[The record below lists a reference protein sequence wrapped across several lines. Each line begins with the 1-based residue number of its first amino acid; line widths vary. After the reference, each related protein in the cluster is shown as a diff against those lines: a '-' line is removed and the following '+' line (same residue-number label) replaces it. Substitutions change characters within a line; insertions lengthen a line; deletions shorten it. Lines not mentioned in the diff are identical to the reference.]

1 MDNLDNQ
8 ARAAKQAGLSYGEY
22 MRRRYVAVQSEPP
35 KERVLRRNERICAI
49 CGGVFI
55 KHSGNQKYCKS
66 SCADEARLI
75 HMRGQKRRKK

>member
-1 MDNLDNQ
+1 MDNLDNH
-8 ARAAKQAGLSYGEY
+8 AKAAKQAGLSYGEY

-35 KERVLRRNERICAI
+35 RERILRRNERICAI
-49 CGGVFI
+49 CGAVFI
-55 KHSGNQKYCKS
+55 KHVGNQKYCKS